1 MYTNNQYGHRDHLGN
16 IREVL
21 DANGAVCQYTS
32 YFFE

>member
-1 MYTNNQYGHRDHLGN
+1 MYTNNQYRHRDHHGN

-21 DANGAVCQYTS
+21 DANGAVCLYTD